1 MTPYNTTNKRIAI
14 GLIDNTKMKG
24 GMAMPDSTVV
34 EATGD
39 IDPLE
44 IDDIIINIKDL
55 PDNLRLRDL
64 VGTTV

>member
-1 MTPYNTTNKRIAI
+1 
-14 GLIDNTKMKG
+14 
-24 GMAMPDSTVV
+24 MPDSTVV